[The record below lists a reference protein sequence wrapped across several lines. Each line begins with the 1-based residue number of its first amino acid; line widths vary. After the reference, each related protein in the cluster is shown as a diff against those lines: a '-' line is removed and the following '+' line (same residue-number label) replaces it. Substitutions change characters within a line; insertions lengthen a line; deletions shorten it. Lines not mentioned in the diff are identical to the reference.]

1 MPPINFILFFK
12 IIILIF
18 VTPGYS
24 KIISDKIILGASL
37 SLTGNKSNIGQHVQ
51 KGYDLGVKI
60 INETG
65 GINVGGKKY
74 NLEIQYYDDESNS
87 SRSTA
92 LVERL
97 IQYEGVD
104 YLLGPSD
111 HEAVL
116 KILPVVEKL
125 NVPMVNTTQLPKFI
139 DNKNYKYSFNIFNIS
154 DQYLFTAVDLIKEKI
169 ENPKISLLVESNEIF
184 NDISLSIIEKTKSE
198 EIEVVLEEF
207 TDDETTDI
215 PKLLKKI
222 ETTDSDLIILA
233 GNSLSSFNMLEQ
245 IIALKIDFP
254 MIVISN
260 CNSEEIKQKIG
271 SLANYIMCSTQWHN
285 SFLYKDDNVG
295 NFNDYFKIFEST
307 YDYQPPI
314 EAAKSTAAIFA
325 YKDAF
330 ERADSFNRNKISNAL
345 VNIDLMTFFGPIKFD
360 EHKQNI
366 IDHELLFQIQN
377 EEDIVVAPNNLAE
390 GNLIFPIPKWSER

>member
-60 INETG
+60 INESG

-111 HEAVL
+111 YEAAS

-139 DNKNYKYSFNIFNIS
+139 DNKNYEYSFNIFNIS

-169 ENPKISLLVESNEIF
+169 ENPKISLLIESNEIF
-184 NDISLSIIEKTKSE
+184 NDIGLSIIEKTKSE
-198 EIEVVLEEF
+198 EIEVMLEEF
-207 TDDETTDI
+207 TNDETTDI

-222 ETTDSDLIILA
+222 ETTNSDLIIIA

-260 CNSEEIKQKIG
+260 CNTEEIKQKLG
-271 SLANYIMCSTQWHN
+271 SLANYIICSTQWHN
-285 SFLYKDDNVG
+285 SILYEDDNIG
-295 NFNDYFKIFEST
+295 NFNDYFKIFKST

-314 EAAKSTAAIFA
+314 EAAQSTAAIFA

-330 ERADSFNRNKISNAL
+330 ERADSFDRNKIRNAL
-345 VNIDLMTFFGPIKFD
+345 VNINLMTFFGPVKFD
-360 EHKQNI
+360 KNKENI
-366 IDHELLFQIQN
+366 I
-377 EEDIVVAPNNLAE
+377 
-390 GNLIFPIPKWSER
+390 S

>member
-37 SLTGNKSNIGQHVQ
+37 SLTGNKSNIGQHVK
-51 KGYDLGVKI
+51 KGYDLGVKV
-60 INETG
+60 INESG

-74 NLEIQYYDDESNS
+74 NLEIKYYDDESNS
-87 SRSTA
+87 LRSTA

-97 IQYEGVD
+97 IQHEGID

-111 HEAVL
+111 HGAVL

-125 NVPMVNTTQLPKFI
+125 NVPMVNITQLPKFI
-139 DNKNYKYSFNIFNIS
+139 DSKNYKYSFNIFNIS
-154 DQYLFTAVDLIKEKI
+154 DQYLSIAVDLIKEKI
-169 ENPKISLLVESNEIF
+169 ENPKISLLIESNEIF
-184 NDISLSIIEKTKSE
+184 NDVGLRIIEKTKSE

-222 ETTDSDLIILA
+222 ETTNSDLIIIA

-271 SLANYIMCSTQWHN
+271 SLANYIICSTQWHN

-295 NFNDYFKIFEST
+295 NFNDYFKIFESA

-345 VNIDLMTFFGPIKFD
+345 VNIDLMTFFGPIKFV

-377 EEDIVVAPNNLAE
+377 E
-390 GNLIFPIPKWSER
+390 

>member
-1 MPPINFILFFK
+1 M
-12 IIILIF
+12 IF

-60 INETG
+60 INESG

-111 HEAVL
+111 YEAAS

-169 ENPKISLLVESNEIF
+169 ENPKISLLIESNKIF
-184 NDISLSIIEKTKSE
+184 NDIGLNILEKTKSE
-198 EIEVVLEEF
+198 EIEV
-207 TDDETTDI
+207 
-215 PKLLKKI
+215 
-222 ETTDSDLIILA
+222 
-233 GNSLSSFNMLEQ
+233 MLEG
-245 IIALKIDFP
+245 
-254 MIVISN
+254 V
-260 CNSEEIKQKIG
+260 
-271 SLANYIMCSTQWHN
+271 
-285 SFLYKDDNVG
+285 YK
-295 NFNDYFKIFEST
+295 
-307 YDYQPPI
+307 
-314 EAAKSTAAIFA
+314 
-325 YKDAF
+325 
-330 ERADSFNRNKISNAL
+330 
-345 VNIDLMTFFGPIKFD
+345 
-360 EHKQNI
+360 
-366 IDHELLFQIQN
+366 
-377 EEDIVVAPNNLAE
+377 
-390 GNLIFPIPKWSER
+390 

>member
-1 MPPINFILFFK
+1 M
-12 IIILIF
+12 IF

-60 INETG
+60 INESG

-111 HEAVL
+111 YEAAS

-169 ENPKISLLVESNEIF
+169 ENPKISLLIESNEIF
-184 NDISLSIIEKTKSE
+184 NDIGLSIIEKTKSE
-198 EIEVVLEEF
+198 EIEVMLEEF
-207 TDDETTDI
+207 TNDETTDI

-222 ETTDSDLIILA
+222 ETTNSDLIIIA

-260 CNSEEIKQKIG
+260 CNSEEIKQKLG
-271 SLANYIMCSTQWHN
+271 SLANYIICSTQWHN

-295 NFNDYFKIFEST
+295 NFNDYFKIFKST
-307 YDYQPPI
+307 YNSQPTI

-330 ERADSFNRNKISNAL
+330 ERADSFDRNKISNAL
-345 VNIDLMTFFGPIKFD
+345 VNINLMTFFGPVKFD
-360 EHKQNI
+360 KNKENI
-366 IDHELLFQIQN
+366 IISFFQT
-377 EEDIVVAPNNLAE
+377 NND
-390 GNLIFPIPKWSER
+390 N